1 MKIIEKSIKYLF
13 LFFIIISCLFG
24 LVFLFIKTYD
34 NGKFYNIIFEKT
46 KPIITLLD
54 DNVKGIGNST
64 QVLRVKLQDEGAG
77 LDAYNVSLNQKNRH
91 IQLESKKL
99 KGEKEKIIEIPL
111 SFRELKLT
119 EGVANVIIKAFDKS
133 FWNNHREVNF
143 NLEVDARFPK
153 LKVITSQHNLLFNGV
168 QLVVYQAHDDNLK
181 RHGVQYGEKF
191 FQGFPINLID
201 SSIKDNDVYGV
212 FYSIL
217 ESDNKSFVP
226 VVIAEDNVGNKVE
239 KTFYN
244 KKMKRR
250 VNNYTSSLTS
260 YFAKVISK
268 RLNKNENE
276 SYEEFFDRVLRKNQK
291 KESREIFEALHD
303 VIFDTQLTLPFVAQH
318 ATVIKNFG
326 SIINYTYEKK
336 DICEKK
342 EEGATFLLFQDE
354 DSVKAISNG
363 TVLFV
368 KKMNYYGNI
377 VAVAHGGSVVAL
389 YSMAGEPLVK
399 SGEKVEASQSLLKKG
414 NSGISVLDNE
424 YLLEIRINGYPVN
437 PQEFFDNFWCGEHIT
452 GKLNLVKEDLGLI
465 TPQFNF

>member
-1 MKIIEKSIKYLF
+1 
-13 LFFIIISCLFG
+13 
-24 LVFLFIKTYD
+24 
-34 NGKFYNIIFEKT
+34 
-46 KPIITLLD
+46 
-54 DNVKGIGNST
+54 
-64 QVLRVKLQDEGAG
+64 
-77 LDAYNVSLNQKNRH
+77 
-91 IQLESKKL
+91 
-99 KGEKEKIIEIPL
+99 
-111 SFRELKLT
+111 
-119 EGVANVIIKAFDKS
+119 
-133 FWNNHREVNF
+133 
-143 NLEVDARFPK
+143 
-153 LKVITSQHNLLFNGV
+153 
-168 QLVVYQAHDDNLK
+168 
-181 RHGVQYGEKF
+181 
-191 FQGFPINLID
+191 
-201 SSIKDNDVYGV
+201 
-212 FYSIL
+212 
-217 ESDNKSFVP
+217 
-226 VVIAEDNVGNKVE
+226 
-239 KTFYN
+239 
-244 KKMKRR
+244 MKRR

-303 VIFDTQLTLPFVAQH
+303 VTFDTQLTLPFVAQH

-342 EEGATFLLFQDE
+342 EEGATFSLFQDE

-399 SGEKVEASQSLLKKG
+399 SGEKVEASQGLLKKG

-452 GKLNLVKEDLGLI
+452 NKLNLVKEDLGLI